1 MSEQPKQ
8 KRSFKVIIRFFQIV
22 AALIFVFWASF
33 FITLA
38 IRSSHPIDYLFSYVE
53 DFFGSNEDK
62 KTPKPSTNNLDS
74 NSRKTIPSTD
84 NKNKL
89 PSNENKSSA
98 VPVNNLEVGIVER
111 FGRLFSIEDAV
122 EARIK
127 KIPHYVSLEDMSPY
141 LQQAI
146 IAVED
151 TRFYS
156 HSGFDMTGIARAAVV
171 NVESGEIEEG
181 ASTITQQ
188 LAKNLFLSS
197 EPSFIRKAEELMLA
211 VNLERHFSKDKII
224 ELYLNTIYFG
234 SNFYGIYDAAQGYF
248 GKDPKNLTVGEAA
261 MLAGLPNAPSL
272 YSPYVDFML
281 AKKRQ
286 LVVINAMTHA
296 HYLSEREAENARIEE
311 IVLAKN
317 F

>member
-8 KRSFKVIIRFFQIV
+8 KRSFRVIIRFFQII

-33 FITLA
+33 FVTLA

-53 DFFGSNEDK
+53 DFFGAEE
-62 KTPKPSTNNLDS
+62 KPV
-74 NSRKTIPSTD
+74 
-84 NKNKL
+84 NKNPNINKTTL
-89 PSNENKSSA
+89 KENRTSS
-98 VPVNNLEVGIVER
+98 VPVNNSEVGIVDR
-111 FGRLFSIEDAV
+111 VARVFSIENAV
-122 EARIK
+122 NERVRNIS
-127 KIPHYVSLEDMSPY
+127 HYVSLDDMPRS

-156 HSGFDMTGIARAAVV
+156 HSGFDVTGIARAAVV
-171 NVESGEIEEG
+171 NMEAGEIEEG

-188 LAKNLFLSS
+188 LIKNMFLSS
-197 EPSFIRKAEELMLA
+197 EPSFTRKAEELVLA
-211 VNLERHFSKDKII
+211 MNLERHFSKNKII

-234 SNFYGIYDAAQGYF
+234 SNFYGIYDASQGYF
-248 GKDPKNLTVGEAA
+248 GKEPKDLTIGEAA
-261 MLAGLPNAPSL
+261 MLAGIPNAPSV

-286 LVVINAMTHA
+286 LVVIDAMTRA
-296 HYLSEREAENARIEE
+296 NYNSEREAENARIEE